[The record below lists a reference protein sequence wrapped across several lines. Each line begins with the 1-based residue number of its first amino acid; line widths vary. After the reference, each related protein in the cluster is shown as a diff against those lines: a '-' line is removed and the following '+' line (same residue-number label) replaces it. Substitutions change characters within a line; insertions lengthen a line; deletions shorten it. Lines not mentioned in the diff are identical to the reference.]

1 MLLAITT
8 KTDSYIQFMTVLIL
22 FVLVLRIAY
31 AVTRWIAKT
40 QQGRVTAGNLE
51 VIETC
56 RITSNKYVQIIRAGD
71 KYLVIAVGKDEIH
84 MLAQLSEDEL
94 VLRSNGHSENPDFA
108 SVLDRVRKL
117 KDKEKTKG

>member
-1 MLLAITT
+1 MLFAITT

-22 FVLVLRIAY
+22 FVLVLGIAY

-51 VIETC
+51 VIENC

>member
-22 FVLVLRIAY
+22 FVLVLGIAY

>member
-22 FVLVLRIAY
+22 FVLVLGIAY

-84 MLAQLSEDEL
+84 MLAQLSVDEL

>member
-22 FVLVLRIAY
+22 FVLVLGIAY

-56 RITSNKYVQIIRAGD
+56 RITSNKYVQIIRAGA

>member
-22 FVLVLRIAY
+22 FVLVLGIAY

-94 VLRSNGHSENPDFA
+94 VLRSEATGIVKIRILPACLTE
-108 SVLDRVRKL
+108 SVN
-117 KDKEKTKG
+117 

>member
-1 MLLAITT
+1 MLFAITT

-22 FVLVLRIAY
+22 FVLVLGIAY